1 MPLGHLYVFFGEM
14 SIWVSCPLFDCG
26 VCCDDI
32 KLFVNF
38 VDGYQ
43 GQGKGDGE
51 G

>member
-1 MPLGHLYVFFGEM
+1 MSSLEKHLFRSFAHLLGCFF
-14 SIWVSCPLFDCG
+14 
-26 VCCDDI
+26 DDI

-43 GQGKGDGE
+43 GQGKGGGE